1 MRSGLRIPTRAVL
14 VLVIGGGAVAA
25 FEGAGLLGQARRQEA
40 IARTCSLQVELL
52 GEMLSLNQD
61 VAAIHGKAQVLVR
74 RAVASGIDDVALARQ
89 RTEIV
94 ERLGEVARRLEGR
107 FREIMMAGDPVNP
120 ERSARMRQELCSA
133 RDDFDTLQARV
144 LKATDGAA
152 SGPSMAASQLDEGTA
167 AYRAFNEH
175 LRNLTQEAM
184 EVSFEGEMRL
194 REETRIRIRQS
205 GIEAAVLLGVLGWAC
220 GRLVRQGQR
229 LGTVGRVAMDTLPH
243 PALITDSEG
252 RVIAWNPPFLQE
264 VCTPGAAVGGQRVGD
279 CLPPDLLEAFE
290 VGEEALRR
298 TGTPSTICTRHREE
312 DRATVCLEL
321 DMKPLGNSEGSL
333 EGILTLFRESRT
345 PSSKGSAPDP

>member
-1 MRSGLRIPTRAVL
+1 MRSGLRIPTRALL
-14 VLVIGGGAVAA
+14 VLVIGSGAVAA
-25 FEGAGLLGQARRQEA
+25 FEAAGLLGQARRQEA
-40 IARTCSLQVELL
+40 IARTCGLQVELL
-52 GEMLSLNQD
+52 GEMVSLNQD

-107 FREIMMAGDPVNP
+107 LREIGMAGDPANP
-120 ERSARMRQELCSA
+120 ERSARMRQELRSA

-144 LKATDGAA
+144 LKATEGAA
-152 SGPSMAASQLDEGTA
+152 SGPSTAASQLDEGTA

-184 EVSFEGEMRL
+184 EVSFEAEIRL

-205 GIEAAVLLGVLGWAC
+205 GIEAALLLGVLGWVG
-220 GRLVRQGQR
+220 GRLIRQGQR
-229 LGTVGRVAMDTLPH
+229 LGMVGQAAIDALPH
-243 PALITDSEG
+243 PALLTDSEG
-252 RVIAWNPPFLQE
+252 RVLAWNPAFFQE
-264 VCTPGAAVGGQRVGD
+264 VRTPGATVGQRVGD
-279 CLPPDLLEAFE
+279 CLPADLLEAFE

-298 TGTPSTICTRHREE
+298 TGTPSTICTRHREA

-321 DMKPLGNSEGSL
+321 DMKPLGTSDGSL